1 MAALA
6 ANGVANFTVT
16 PSSAVGNE
24 GPTQLVLQLAYP
36 GVPAEGTGKYSLNL
50 TLNAAIEAEPFGVGG
65 NDSQAQAQ
73 DIDASFIPLSSDRGA
88 VVGTLI
94 GPNSFDPPTPIP
106 VPEEE
111 PNNSRAG
118 AQNLDGELWTVAPD
132 PNIQDAKTI
141 PHVSVLG
148 SGDGTFDYYSFTV
161 STPGAV
167 GIFDIDF
174 ANFDSQLFL
183 YDNGGTLLASNDDTV
198 PADPGSASV
207 LDAKI
212 DFTFS
217 SPGTYVIAVGEFFS
231 EDAGGSVQGNSP
243 DAGESYTL
251 HVSVENHPIDPG
263 TPIPQDD
270 RDFYRF
276 DAVQGDVITLAA
288 TAVSGSA
295 DSMSLQLL
303 DSSGTVLATGSSGA
317 ENVDRFVQD
326 YEIQSLATYFVRV
339 GSTND
344 DVDYSLVIT
353 RNATFDLGLP
363 GAQNIDAT
371 DTVLG
376 HVGESLA
383 PIEVIEF
390 DELPEQPLDGVS
402 VKGATFDFKVGG
414 ADRTRPLSVRSAS
427 A

>member
-24 GPTQLVLQLAYP
+24 GPTQLALQLAYP
-36 GVPAEGTGKYSLNL
+36 GVPADGTGKYRLDL
-50 TLNAAIEAEPFGVGG
+50 TLNAAIEAEPFGLGS

-106 VPEEE
+106 VLEKE

-183 YDNGGTLLASNDDTV
+183 YDSGGTLLASNDDTV
-198 PADPGSASV
+198 PAGSGKRQCS
-207 LDAKI
+207 
-212 DFTFS
+212 
-217 SPGTYVIAVGEFFS
+217 
-231 EDAGGSVQGNSP
+231 
-243 DAGESYTL
+243 
-251 HVSVENHPIDPG
+251 
-263 TPIPQDD
+263 
-270 RDFYRF
+270 
-276 DAVQGDVITLAA
+276 
-288 TAVSGSA
+288 
-295 DSMSLQLL
+295 
-303 DSSGTVLATGSSGA
+303 
-317 ENVDRFVQD
+317 
-326 YEIQSLATYFVRV
+326 
-339 GSTND
+339 
-344 DVDYSLVIT
+344 
-353 RNATFDLGLP
+353 
-363 GAQNIDAT
+363 
-371 DTVLG
+371 
-376 HVGESLA
+376 
-383 PIEVIEF
+383 
-390 DELPEQPLDGVS
+390 
-402 VKGATFDFKVGG
+402 
-414 ADRTRPLSVRSAS
+414 
-427 A
+427 

>member
-1 MAALA
+1 M
-6 ANGVANFTVT
+6 
-16 PSSAVGNE
+16 
-24 GPTQLVLQLAYP
+24 
-36 GVPAEGTGKYSLNL
+36 
-50 TLNAAIEAEPFGVGG
+50 
-65 NDSQAQAQ
+65 
-73 DIDASFIPLSSDRGA
+73 
-88 VVGTLI
+88 
-94 GPNSFDPPTPIP
+94 
-106 VPEEE
+106 
-111 PNNSRAG
+111 
-118 AQNLDGELWTVAPD
+118 
-132 PNIQDAKTI
+132 TI
-141 PHVSVLG
+141 PC
-148 SGDGTFDYYSFTV
+148 
-161 STPGAV
+161 PR
-167 GIFDIDF
+167 
-174 ANFDSQLFL
+174 
-183 YDNGGTLLASNDDTV
+183 
-198 PADPGSASV
+198 DPGSASV

-243 DAGESYTL
+243 DPGESYTL

-303 DSSGTVLATGSSGA
+303 NSSGTVLATGSSGA
-317 ENVDRFVQD
+317 ENVDRYVQD
-326 YEIQSLATYFVRV
+326 YEIPALATYFVRV

-353 RNATFDLGLP
+353 RDATFDLGLP

-414 ADRTRPLSVRSAS
+414 ADSDAATFGSIGIGVTAFITAPFASGNPAGIVTIDFDTPTPIFGFAAALLTLAPVVTPGVTVTLLDEASTVIDTIDVTLFNEGFLFISEAIFSYTGTPVSSAVLDFNEAVAFEFGLDNVTFQGEQVVDADQYEIVSRGGGCDSTVHADARRRPLRVRQQY
-427 A
+427 